1 MKKKNQLN
9 ELLMSEIFLKF
20 FLKKGNYRNAQLNFK
35 TLFEYLFQKTS
46 LGQYSILNEI
56 YKILYINFEVRKI
69 NKRRSSHLV
78 PMPIKKKR
86 RYFLIIKWLFDSI
99 KNDSRNISIVD
110 KLTVEILKYINNKES
125 EGIKK
130 KALMQ
135 KLALVN
141 RSNAHYRWY

>member
-1 MKKKNQLN
+1 MKKKNHSS
-9 ELLMSEIFLKF
+9 ELLISEIFLKF
-20 FLKKGNYRNAQLNFK
+20 FLKKGNYKNAQLNFK
-35 TLFEYLFQKTS
+35 TLFESLFQKTS
-46 LGQYSILNEI
+46 LGQYSILNKI

-69 NKRRSSHLV
+69 KKRRNSHLV
-78 PMPIKKKR
+78 PMPVKKKR

-99 KNDSRNISIVD
+99 KNDNRNVSMVD

-125 EGIKK
+125 EGRKK
-130 KALMQ
+130 KTLMQ